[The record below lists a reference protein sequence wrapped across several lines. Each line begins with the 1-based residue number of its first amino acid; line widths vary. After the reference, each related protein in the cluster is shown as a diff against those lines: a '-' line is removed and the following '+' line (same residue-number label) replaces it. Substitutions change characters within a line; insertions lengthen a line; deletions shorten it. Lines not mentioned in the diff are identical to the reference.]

1 MLPQEH
7 RITRPQDFSAV
18 MRRGSRAG
26 TSTVVVSVL
35 RHPQQEN
42 PRWRCGFVVSK
53 AVGNAVVRHR
63 TVRRLRH
70 LVAELLSS
78 GEIALPESRS
88 DFVVRALA
96 QAPEF
101 DHQQLKADLASGMRR
116 ALKRAAQ

>member
-26 TSTVVVSVL
+26 TATVVVSVL
-35 RHPQQEN
+35 VDSQHQSPQ
-42 PRWRCGFVVSK
+42 WRCGFIVSK

-70 LVAELLSS
+70 LVAELLRS
-78 GEIALPESRS
+78 GEIPLPQSRS

-96 QAPEF
+96 QAPES
-101 DHQQLKADLASGMRR
+101 DHQQLRNDLASGIRR
-116 ALKRAAQ
+116 ALKRAVP